1 MKTSI
6 DLFATLG
13 KRLADFGSSD
23 ASRRAIDEAC
33 ARNEWFSPAEVCR
46 AVKALVDEMLQPD
59 KLSAWLAA
67 YPALPVARS
76 RRVLVVMAG
85 NIPLVGFFDL
95 LCTLVSGHMCL
106 VKPSSKDAILMEYII
121 GMLRDIDPEVA
132 VRLYDG
138 TEAVDALIATGSNN
152 AVRYFRTRYADI
164 PTLLRGSRQSVAVL
178 SGCETSEQLCGL
190 ADDIWAYS
198 GLGCRNVSLIVAPD
212 GYKPA
217 LQMPEMNRKYR
228 NNYRQQ
234 KALLSMQGR
243 TFTDLGQ
250 ALLVEQLEFPG
261 ALSCI
266 ACSRYRSIDEVEEW
280 LRKHDEELQCVV
292 STCIPHSRRVDF
304 GHSQAPGLTDYP
316 DDKDVM
322 RWLSEI

>member
-1 MKTSI
+1 MKTSSV
-6 DLFATLG
+6 LFSTLG
-13 KRLADFGSSD
+13 KRLSEFGFSD
-23 ASRRAIDEAC
+23 DSRRIIDVAC
-33 ARNEWFSPAEVCR
+33 AHNEWFSPAEVRR
-46 AVKALVDEMLQPD
+46 AVRALVDEMLQPD

-67 YPALPVARS
+67 YPALPVTRS

-95 LCTLVSGHMCL
+95 LCTLASGHTCL
-106 VKPSSKDAILMEYII
+106 VKPSSKDAVLMEYII
-121 GMLRDIDPEVA
+121 GMLHDIDPEVA

-138 TEAVDALIATGSNN
+138 TEVIDGLIATGSNN
-152 AVRYFRTRYADI
+152 AVRYFKSRYADI

-178 SGCETSEQLCGL
+178 AGNETSEQLRGL

-198 GLGCRNVSLIVAPD
+198 GLGCRNVSLIFAPE

-217 LQMPEMNRKYR
+217 LQMPDMNRKYI

-243 TFTDLGQ
+243 TFSDLGQ
-250 ALLVEQLEFPG
+250 ALLVEQQEFPG

-266 ACSRYRSIDEVEEW
+266 ACSRYRSINEVEEW
-280 LRKHDEELQCVV
+280 LRQHDEELQCVV
-292 STCIPHSRRVDF
+292 STCITHSRRVDF

-322 RWLSEI
+322 EWLTTI